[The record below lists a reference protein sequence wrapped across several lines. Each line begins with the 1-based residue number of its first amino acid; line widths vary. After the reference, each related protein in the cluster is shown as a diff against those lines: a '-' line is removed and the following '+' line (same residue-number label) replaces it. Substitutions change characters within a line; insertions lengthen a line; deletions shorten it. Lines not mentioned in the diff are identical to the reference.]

1 MTANA
6 RGSGRGRRIALRA
19 RSREFAD
26 VFEKNEKENK
36 TTSVYRLNIHE
47 RFFSLLK
54 DEQQLS
60 INDFELTS
68 LGKAK
73 SILPHKV
80 KPKQRDVYLHATS
93 SCKKVLIMILCTLPE
108 IYL

>member
-1 MTANA
+1 MV
-6 RGSGRGRRIALRA
+6 GEEES
-19 RSREFAD
+19 RSVLVLFLL
-26 VFEKNEKENK
+26 
-36 TTSVYRLNIHE
+36 TSVYRLNILE

-60 INDFELTS
+60 VNDIELTS

-80 KPKQRDVYLHATS
+80 KPKQRDVYQTYI
-93 SCKKVLIMILCTLPE
+93 CM
-108 IYL
+108 